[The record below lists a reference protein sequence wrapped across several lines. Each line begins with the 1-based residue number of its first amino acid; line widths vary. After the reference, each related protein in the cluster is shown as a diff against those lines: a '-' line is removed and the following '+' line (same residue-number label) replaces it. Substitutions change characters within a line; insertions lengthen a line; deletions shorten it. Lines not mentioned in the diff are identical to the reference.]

1 MENHQSVAL
10 ALNAKGYQCIPLN
23 PSNNTPCYAFKNI
36 NITPSVINHMNWS
49 NKRIGILCRGVY
61 ILDIDTHN
69 LSSIDKEKIKQNF
82 IRNGLDYIYQ
92 LPYENQNLGGYST
105 LKNSPYFEEVI
116 SSARSSYV
124 EVTKS
129 GGLHIIFKKQNFPE
143 LTYSQKID
151 VFRDSFGNGIDL
163 KAHDNN
169 YCVIAPSSD
178 YTSIIKG
185 QIDFYHGNLEDN
197 LFNNISE
204 RQAQLSRELF
214 PEITTKVYQSSRAN
228 SYSTAY
234 HRLLSGKSTSRNNDL
249 FRATCYLLENNLS
262 LEPLEIIVGTVNEAG
277 DIFSEAEFIATV
289 KSASRTYN
297 KKSN

>member
-10 ALNAKGYQCIPLN
+10 ALNAKGYQCLPLN

-36 NITPSVINHMNWS
+36 NITPSVINDMNWS

-69 LSSIDKEKIKQNF
+69 LSTIDKEKIKQNF

-116 SSARSSYV
+116 NSARSSYV

-129 GGLHIIFKKQNFPE
+129 GGLHIIFKKQNIPE
-143 LTYSQKID
+143 FTYSQRID
-151 VFRDSFGNGIDL
+151 VFRDSFGNGIDI

-169 YCVIAPSSD
+169 YCVIAPSSG
-178 YTSIIKG
+178 YTSLIKG
-185 QIDFYHGNLEDN
+185 QIDYYHGSLENN
-197 LFNNISE
+197 LFNNILE
-204 RQAQLSRELF
+204 RQIQLTKELF
-214 PEITTKVYQSSRAN
+214 PEITPKIYQPSSRTH
-228 SYSTAY
+228 STSKAY

-249 FRATCYLLENNLS
+249 FKAACYLLENNLS
-262 LEPLEIIVGTVNEAG
+262 LEPLEVIVGTVNEAG

-289 KSASRTYN
+289 KSAYKN
-297 KKSN
+297 YQK

>member
-69 LSSIDKEKIKQNF
+69 LSSIDKKKIKQNF

-151 VFRDSFGNGIDL
+151 VFSDSFGNGIDL

-214 PEITTKVYQSSRAN
+214 PEITTKVYQSSRAH
-228 SYSTAY
+228 SYSKAY

-289 KSASRTYN
+289 KSAYRTYN